1 MDTREVI
8 NKLHNQEAKEL
19 KTVNAHGHEHGADGY
34 DYMKAVAEYKK
45 TFASKKDVIEKAADP
60 AVREML
66 LHMEKLGIDT
76 PFDRFDQQKPQCSFG
91 IAGVCCRI
99 CTMGPC
105 KITPKSP
112 KGVCGAD
119 ADLIVARNILRTM
132 AGGVGAHGSHGR
144 EVILA
149 LRFAAE
155 GKLDLPIL
163 GEGILKQIAPKLGI
177 KNSEKMSVKE
187 LAIAVSDVL
196 LADMSRSLPDEY
208 QTIKGFA
215 PLERQEKWKEID
227 IIPIS
232 AYHEVFEALHRSTEA
247 TDGDWKNIMQQFARC
262 GLTFLYS
269 GVVAPAIATDA
280 LFGLPKRQTSRT
292 NVGALEEG
300 YVNIAVHGHLPVLV
314 SEIIKQGRSEEFI
327 NLAKSKGAKG
337 IKFYGICCTGL
348 SSMYRYGDVVPLSN
362 SVGAELVLGTGAL
375 DCWIA
380 DVQDVFPGI
389 MDVARCFKTTVITT
403 SDSARLPGAE
413 HYAYDHYHSN
423 IGETENLAKKIM
435 TRAIE
440 SYAERRDVP
449 VHIPQYEVEAEVGF
463 TSEYVKERYGGS
475 MKPLADAVK
484 SGKVLGIVNLVGCCN
499 PRVVYERAVVDV
511 ATKLLENN
519 ILILTNGCASF
530 PLLKTGMCAVKAQ
543 ELAGEGL
550 RSILGD
556 DLPPIW
562 HVGECVDNTRSTEI
576 FAGVASELGLEM
588 KDMPYAMSSPEWAN
602 EKGLAAS
609 YCFRLMGINTYH
621 CVYPP
626 AHGSQNVM
634 NYILDSS
641 KTLGSTMNVEVD
653 PLKLADK
660 IIENMKNKRKA
671 LGWDK

>member
-1 MDTREVI
+1 
-8 NKLHNQEAKEL
+8 
-19 KTVNAHGHEHGADGY
+19 
-34 DYMKAVAEYKK
+34 
-45 TFASKKDVIEKAADP
+45 
-60 AVREML
+60 
-66 LHMEKLGIDT
+66 
-76 PFDRFDQQKPQCSFG
+76 
-91 IAGVCCRI
+91 
-99 CTMGPC
+99 
-105 KITPKSP
+105 
-112 KGVCGAD
+112 
-119 ADLIVARNILRTM
+119 
-132 AGGVGAHGSHGR
+132 
-144 EVILA
+144 
-149 LRFAAE
+149 
-155 GKLDLPIL
+155 
-163 GEGILKQIAPKLGI
+163 
-177 KNSEKMSVKE
+177 
-187 LAIAVSDVL
+187 
-196 LADMSRSLPDEY
+196 
-208 QTIKGFA
+208 
-215 PLERQEKWKEID
+215 
-227 IIPIS
+227 
-232 AYHEVFEALHRSTEA
+232 
-247 TDGDWKNIMQQFARC
+247 MQQFARC

-292 NVGALEEG
+292 NIGALEEG

-576 FAGVASELGLEM
+576 FAGVAGELGLEM

-602 EKGLAAS
+602 EKGLGAS